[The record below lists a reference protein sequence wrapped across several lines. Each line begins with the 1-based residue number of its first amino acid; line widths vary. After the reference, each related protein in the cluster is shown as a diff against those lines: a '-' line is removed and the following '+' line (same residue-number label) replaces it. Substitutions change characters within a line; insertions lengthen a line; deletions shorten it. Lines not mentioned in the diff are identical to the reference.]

1 MFSNFGLT
9 LPNIDQLVQ
18 SAKEYEVK
26 ITPKEGHSLNK
37 QDLGQYIEDSL
48 SEIDSDLYEYS
59 LNITDFEHQLDPQEV
74 RDLHITGIPPQR
86 ANFRLE
92 THDQEAIDT
101 IISNLEEPG
110 SDYEF
115 TSRLKRK
122 YYFIP

>member
-9 LPNIDQLVQ
+9 IPSIDQLVQ

-26 ITPKEGHSLNK
+26 ITPKEGYSFNEQELEN
-37 QDLGQYIEDSL
+37 YIEDSL
-48 SEIDSDLYEYS
+48 SELDSDLYQS
-59 LNITDFEHQLDPQEV
+59 DLNIIDFEEQLDPQEI
-74 RDLHITGIPPQR
+74 RDLHITGIPIQR
-86 ANFRLE
+86 ANFTVE
-92 THDQEAIDT
+92 TQDQETIDK